1 MFFNI
6 NCYIMDVSEKKI
18 KIRISDQESLEKFI
32 KNLDNLYKTKKGKE
46 VTDKRDIENLKD
58 TFYLNISKKTKFN
71 INNFNYN
78 NLKDLIGVNV
88 KISGESRYYSFSIE
102 GNGFENINENI
113 NENVN
118 ENVSENVET
127 NKILKTGYSLICNKV
142 YT

>member
-58 TFYLNISKKTKFN
+58 TFYLNISKKN
-71 INNFNYN
+71 
-78 NLKDLIGVNV
+78 
-88 KISGESRYYSFSIE
+88 
-102 GNGFENINENI
+102 
-113 NENVN
+113 
-118 ENVSENVET
+118 
-127 NKILKTGYSLICNKV
+127 
-142 YT
+142 

>member
-6 NCYIMDVSEKKI
+6 DCYIMDVSEKKI
-18 KIRISDQESLEKFI
+18 KIKIADKDSLEKFI
-32 KNLDNLYKTKKGKE
+32 TNLDNLYKTKKGKE
-46 VTDKRDIENLKD
+46 VTDKRDIEGIKENLKD
-58 TFYLNISKKTKFN
+58 CFYLNISKKTKFN

-102 GNGFENINENI
+102 SNNNIDGE
-113 NENVN
+113 
-118 ENVSENVET
+118 S
-127 NKILKTGYSLICNKV
+127 NKIFKTGYSLVCNKV

>member
-6 NCYIMDVSEKKI
+6 DCYIMDVSEKKI
-18 KIRISDQESLEKFI
+18 KIKIADKDSLEKFI
-32 KNLDNLYKTKKGKE
+32 TNLDNLYKTKKGKE
-46 VTDKRDIENLKD
+46 VTDKRDIESIKENLKD
-58 TFYLNISKKTKFN
+58 CFYLNISKKTKFN

-102 GNGFENINENI
+102 CNNNIDGE
-113 NENVN
+113 
-118 ENVSENVET
+118 S
-127 NKILKTGYSLICNKV
+127 NKIFKTGYSLVCNKV

>member
-6 NCYIMDVSEKKI
+6 DCYIMDVSEKKI
-18 KIRISDQESLEKFI
+18 KIKISDQESLEKFI
-32 KNLDNLYKTKKGKE
+32 KNLDNLYKTKKGKD
-46 VTDKRDIENLKD
+46 VTDKKDIENLKD
-58 TFYLNISKKTKFN
+58 YFYLNISKKTKFN

-102 GNGFENINENI
+102 GNEGDRIF
-113 NENVN
+113 
-118 ENVSENVET
+118 
-127 NKILKTGYSLICNKV
+127 KKGYSLVCNKI